1 MSVHS
6 LGLPGY
12 EEALNMER
20 PSPGPHAGGID
31 SRPMPGGPSGES
43 EGACSQQD
51 KMHHIKR
58 PLNLFMLYMNEM
70 RPKIV
75 AEFPLIES
83 ADINKILSIR
93 VGCRAVNGSPARLL
107 SAPGSSIP

>member
-1 MSVHS
+1 M
-6 LGLPGY
+6 
-12 EEALNMER
+12 AR
-20 PSPGPHAGGID
+20 PSPGAHAVDIN

-58 PLNLFMLYMNEM
+58 PLNSFMLYMNEM

-83 ADINKILSIR
+83 ADINQILGIR
-93 VGCRAVNGSPARLL
+93 VGCCL
-107 SAPGSSIP
+107 

>member
-12 EEALNMER
+12 EEALDMAR
-20 PSPGPHAGGID
+20 PSPGAHAGGID
-31 SRPMPGGPSGES
+31 SRPMPGGPNGES

-51 KMHHIKR
+51 KMHHINK
-58 PLNLFMLYMNEM
+58 PLNAFMLYMKEM

-75 AEFPLIES
+75 AECPHTEL
-83 ADINKILSIR
+83 AAINQILGRR
-93 VGCRAVNGSPARLL
+93 VGYCL
-107 SAPGSSIP
+107 